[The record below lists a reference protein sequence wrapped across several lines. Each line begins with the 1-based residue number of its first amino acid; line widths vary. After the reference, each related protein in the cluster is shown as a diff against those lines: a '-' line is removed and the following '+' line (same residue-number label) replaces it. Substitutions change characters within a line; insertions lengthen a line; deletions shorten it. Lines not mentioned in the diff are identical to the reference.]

1 MKLGLLGDLWRS
13 LVRRPATERYP
24 FQRRAAP
31 SRLRGPV
38 QFDRTLCTGCRVC
51 VMDCPANAVTLV
63 TLDKASKLFVMEYHV
78 DRCTFFAQCV
88 ESCSHPALWM
98 SHTDWELAGSTTAPM
113 LRHYGEPE
121 DVQRVLAERSASGAP
136 LRPAG

>member
-1 MKLGLLGDLWRS
+1 MKLGLMLGDLWRS

-51 VMDCPANAVTLV
+51 VMDCPANALTLV
-63 TLDKASKLFVMEYHV
+63 TLDKASKRFAMEYHV
-78 DRCTFFAQCV
+78 DRW
-88 ESCSHPALWM
+88 PARRRRPCCA
-98 SHTDWELAGSTTAPM
+98 TTGSQ
-113 LRHYGEPE
+113 RN
-121 DVQRVLAERSASGAP
+121 VQRVLAERSASGAP